1 MTETNRHEI
10 WPVETGITDL
20 AVAATQLAVPAIGD
34 IREVWAEARKKL
46 ENTDQLKVFNERLAR
61 EWAIETGVIE
71 DVFHIDKGVTVNL
84 IEQGIS
90 AALLEH
96 GTVDK
101 PADYVVSILRDHVE
115 TLDWLMERF
124 IVQKQPLT
132 TSAIKELHR
141 LMTDHQTHV
150 DAQDPQG
157 RPIKT
162 ELRKGDWKILP
173 NNAMRGGVLYCYCPP
188 EQVPGEMERLVDIH
202 LQHEQAG
209 IAPEV
214 SAAWVHHRF
223 TQIHP
228 FQDGNG
234 RVARAL
240 ATLVFLRAG
249 LFPVVVNREV
259 RTEYIEALEHADA
272 GDLAPLVE
280 VLSTAQQVRF
290 DRALNI
296 SDDLTAVPTT
306 VELAIQALK
315 DKLKGRAEEV
325 AQQQKRVFEISDSL
339 EQVTFDR
346 FNQVADMLEPI
357 RSEVNSSN
365 LTNDYY
371 YRGQIVDEA
380 RRFGYYAN
388 TTVYRA
394 WVRLT
399 IGGNAPAL
407 LLFSFHGR
415 GGEFAGV
422 MVCSPIFELIN
433 ESGEEE
439 GLRQRTHIPIA
450 DRPFEFYFTEEI
462 SAVKRRYSSWL
473 DETIA
478 LAVSQYQRLI

>member
-1 MTETNRHEI
+1 MSESIQHQI
-10 WPVETGITDL
+10 WPLDTGITDL
-20 AVAATQLAVPAIGD
+20 AEDTTNLAIPAIAN

-46 ENTDQLKVFNERLAR
+46 ENTDQLRVFNERLAR

-124 IVQKQPLT
+124 IAQKQPL
-132 TSAIKELHR
+132 SAVAVKELHR
-141 LMTDHQTHV
+141 LMTDHQSHV

-157 RPIKT
+157 RPIRV
-162 ELRKGDWKILP
+162 ELRKGDWKIRP
-173 NNAMRGGVLYCYCPP
+173 NNALREGVLYCYCPP
-188 EQVPGEMERLVDIH
+188 EQVPGEMERLVEIH
-202 LQHEQAG
+202 AQHEAG
-209 IAPEV
+209 GMPPEV
-214 SAAWVHHRF
+214 ASAWIHHRF

-259 RTEYIEALEHADA
+259 RTEYIRALEQADA
-272 GDLAPLVE
+272 GDLTPLVE

-296 SDDLTAVPTT
+296 SDELTSVPTT

-315 DKLKGRAEEV
+315 DKLRGRAEEV
-325 AQQQKRVFEISDSL
+325 AQQQRGVFQIAKAL
-339 EQVTFDR
+339 QQVTWDR
-346 FNQVADMLEPI
+346 LNTVAGLLEPI
-357 RSEVNSSN
+357 RADVHSSDVN
-365 LTNDYY
+365 NDFF
-371 YRGQIVDEA
+371 YRGQIVEEA

-394 WVRLT
+394 WARLT
-399 IGGNAPAL
+399 IGGSSPAL

-433 ESGEEE
+433 ENGEEE
-439 GLRQRTHIPIA
+439 GQRQRTQIPIA

-462 SAVKRRYSSWL
+462 EAVKGRFLPWL

>member
-1 MTETNRHEI
+1 MGETTRHEI
-10 WPVETGITDL
+10 WPVETGITDF
-20 AVAATQLAVPAIGD
+20 AGDPNQLAVPAIKN

-46 ENTDQLKVFNERLAR
+46 EHTDQLKVFNERLAR

-71 DVFHIDKGVTVNL
+71 DVFHIDKGVTINL

-101 PADYVVSILRDHVE
+101 PAEYVVSILRDHVE

-124 IVQKQPLT
+124 IAQKQPLT
-132 TSAIKELHR
+132 TSAVKELHQ

-157 RPIKT
+157 RPMKT
-162 ELRKGDWKILP
+162 KLRKGDWKIQP
-173 NNAMRGGVLYCYCPP
+173 NNVMRGGVMYCYCPP

-202 LQHEQAG
+202 LLHEQAG
-209 IAPEV
+209 VAPEV
-214 SAAWVHHRF
+214 SAAWIHHRF

-259 RTEYIEALEHADA
+259 RTEYIEALEQADA
-272 GDLAPLVE
+272 GNLAPLVH
-280 VLSTAQQVRF
+280 VFSTAQQVRF

-315 DKLKGRAEEV
+315 NKLKGRAAEV
-325 AQQQKRVFEISDSL
+325 AQQQRRVFEISSHLQQFTYERLNEVVAQLEAIDSDVL
-339 EQVTFDR
+339 ASD
-346 FNQVADMLEPI
+346 AA
-357 RSEVNSSN
+357 
-365 LTNDYY
+365 NDYY

-415 GGEFAGV
+415 GSEFTGV

-433 ESGEEE
+433 ESGEDE
-439 GLRQRTHIPIA
+439 GPRQRTQIPIV
-450 DRPFEFYFTEEI
+450 DRPFEFYFTEELE
-462 SAVKRRYSSWL
+462 AVKQRYSAWL

-478 LAVSQYQRLI
+478 LALSQYQRLI